1 MERLLVGDP
10 TKLVTVLPSLEVGH
24 GDRPQSP
31 IVEHDQTKVS
41 APDSDPGVPS
51 AVGVVLR
58 PKAGRGTLTTSKNG
72 LAALARLGGAR
83 FGVVVLT
90 AENLA
95 SGYRLWLWSV

>member
-24 GDRPQSP
+24 GNRPQSP
-31 IVEHDQTKVS
+31 IVEHEQTKVS

-51 AVGVVLR
+51 AVR
-58 PKAGRGTLTTSKNG
+58 
-72 LAALARLGGAR
+72 
-83 FGVVVLT
+83 T

-95 SGYRLWLWSV
+95 SGYRRCVCWVYSVRPAGWRANWFDCLVYSGRYRASADRGIGP